1 MKFEDAYTKCSN
13 SNIQKKNFFG
23 LKWKCYI
30 DFFVND
36 GNIDFITHNRLKLT
50 VSGVFYNEFALRC
63 RSNEFVISVY

>member
-1 MKFEDAYTKCSN
+1 MH
-13 SNIQKKNFFG
+13 IQNAQIQIFKKN

-36 GNIDFITHNRLKLT
+36 GNIDFITYNRLKLT

-63 RSNEFVISVY
+63 RSNEFAISVY

>member
-1 MKFEDAYTKCSN
+1 MFFE
-13 SNIQKKNFFG
+13 
-23 LKWKCYI
+23 LKSKCYI

-36 GNIDFITHNRLKLT
+36 GNIDFITYNRLKLT

>member
-13 SNIQKKNFFG
+13 SNIQKKIF
-23 LKWKCYI
+23 LDWSESAI
-30 DFFVND
+30 LTFFVND
-36 GNIDFITHNRLKLT
+36 GNIDFITYNRLKLT

>member
-1 MKFEDAYTKCSN
+1 MH
-13 SNIQKKNFFG
+13 IQNAQIQIFKKKIFG

-36 GNIDFITHNRLKLT
+36 VNIDFITYNRLKLT

-63 RSNEFVISVY
+63 RSNEFAISVY

>member
-1 MKFEDAYTKCSN
+1 MLKFKYS
-13 SNIQKKNFFG
+13 KKIFFE
-23 LKWKCYI
+23 LKSKCYI

-50 VSGVFYNEFALRC
+50 VFYNEFALRC

>member
-1 MKFEDAYTKCSN
+1 MLKFKYS
-13 SNIQKKNFFG
+13 KKIFLG

-36 GNIDFITHNRLKLT
+36 GNIDFITYNRLKLT

-63 RSNEFVISVY
+63 RSNEFVISVYMY